1 MASKSFGLFVNTLQS
16 ADEQL
21 QVQIMY
27 IIYDLLILHDNNAL
41 VSGTLPVC
49 PFQNHGRLLMK
60 QPDQLVGLVRHT
72 LGYESPEVQ
81 AAACTGAVKLLLTHV
96 ITDPQVPS
104 KPLKRDKKLIS
115 GNSITG
121 PTILFLRDGR

>member
-49 PFQNHGRLLMK
+49 PLPNNGSLLAN
-60 QPDQLVGLVRHT
+60 DTAR
-72 LGYESPEVQ
+72 
-81 AAACTGAVKLLLTHV
+81 
-96 ITDPQVPS
+96 
-104 KPLKRDKKLIS
+104 
-115 GNSITG
+115 SIGWTC
-121 PTILFLRDGR
+121 